1 MCELVIRC
9 TCDCSST
16 NLLHA
21 QLLALTTLLRNVSWL
36 QVFIGVQYITALASC
51 DHIASNKNCG
61 DGLWVISVA
70 CQKYVW
76 LMYELHLQI
85 NYIMVLPRQQTEE
98 HVLSYANI
106 VIIFAT

>member
-1 MCELVIRC
+1 MCELVIRY

-21 QLLALTTLLRNVSWL
+21 QLLALTTLLKNVSGL
-36 QVFIGVQYITALASC
+36 QVFIGAQYITAPASC

-61 DGLWVISVA
+61 EGLWVISVA

-85 NYIMVLPRQQTEE
+85 NYIMVLPRQQIVEY
-98 HVLSYANI
+98 VLSYADI

>member
-9 TCDCSST
+9 TCDCSSN
-16 NLLHA
+16 NLLHG
-21 QLLALTTLLRNVSWL
+21 QLLALTALLRNVSWL

-61 DGLWVISVA
+61 EGPWVISVA

-76 LMYELHLQI
+76 LTYELHL
-85 NYIMVLPRQQTEE
+85 YKMVLPREQIEE
-98 HVLSYANI
+98 CVLSYADI